1 MKESKA
7 PSLGRTPAQ
16 KFFDKW
22 QGLFYLIP
30 WIIGFVVFKAIPF
43 GQSLYYSFT
52 DMNFFKSGTQFV
64 GLAHYITA
72 FTTTKITKALLI
84 TFKYAFITVPLKLI
98 FALFIAYILNFK
110 IACVNLFRT
119 IYYIPSI
126 LGGSVAIAVLWKAVF
141 RDDGL
146 VNTLIR
152 MITFG
157 HAQGPSWLSDP
168 TYALWI
174 ICFLRIWQFGSAMVL
189 FLAALKGV
197 PADLYEAATIDGA
210 GKWKQFFSITV
221 PMITP
226 IIFYNLVTQ
235 ICQAFQEFNG
245 PFIITNGGPR
255 NSTTL
260 ISILVYNYAFK
271 SNEMGM
277 ASALAWIMFVIVCIL
292 TIIAFTSQKKWV
304 YYSDER

>member
-1 MKESKA
+1 MKKSNA
-7 PSLGRTPAQ
+7 PAGARTPFQ
-16 KFFDKW
+16 KWVDKY

-30 WIIGFVVFKAIPF
+30 WIIGFLVFKAFPF

-52 DMNFFKSGTQFV
+52 DMNFFKDGTSFV
-64 GLAHYITA
+64 GLANYITA
-72 FTTTKITKALLI
+72 FHTRKITKALII

-110 IACVNLFRT
+110 IKCVNLFRT

-126 LGGSVAIAVLWKAVF
+126 LGGSVAIAVLWKALF
-141 RDDGL
+141 KEDGIINML
-146 VNTLIR
+146 LSFIG
-152 MITFG
+152 I
-157 HAQGPSWLSDP
+157 QGPSWLADP
-168 TYALWI
+168 DYAMVVI
-174 ICFLRIWQFGSAMVL
+174 IVLRVWQFGSAMVL

-210 GKWKQFFSITV
+210 GKWRQFFSITV

-245 PFIITNGGPR
+245 PYIITNGGPR
-255 NSTTL
+255 GSTTL
-260 ISILVYNYAFK
+260 ISLLV
-271 SNEMGM
+271 
-277 ASALAWIMFVIVCIL
+277 
-292 TIIAFTSQKKWV
+292 
-304 YYSDER
+304 

>member
-1 MKESKA
+1 MKESNA

-22 QGLFYLIP
+22 QGLIYLIP

-52 DMNFFKSGTQFV
+52 DMNFFNGIHEYGV
-64 GLAHYITA
+64 MNYVTA
-72 FTTTKITKALLI
+72 FSDAKITKALI
-84 TFKYAFITVPLKLI
+84 TTFKYAFITVPLKLI

-119 IYYIPSI
+119 VYYIPSI

-146 VNTLIR
+146 VNTIIR
-152 MITFG
+152 AITFG

-168 TYALWI
+168 NYALWI

-260 ISILVYNYAFK
+260 ISILV
-271 SNEMGM
+271 
-277 ASALAWIMFVIVCIL
+277 
-292 TIIAFTSQKKWV
+292 
-304 YYSDER
+304 